1 MDMKLS
7 PEQLRLRTAARELA
21 ESEFAAKAAKYL
33 PGGTLGNLSDDAIL
47 H

>member
-1 MDMKLS
+1 MTRQGS
-7 PEQLRLRTAARELA
+7 QVRELKRSTRA
-21 ESEFAAKAAKYL
+21 LEFAAKAAKYL